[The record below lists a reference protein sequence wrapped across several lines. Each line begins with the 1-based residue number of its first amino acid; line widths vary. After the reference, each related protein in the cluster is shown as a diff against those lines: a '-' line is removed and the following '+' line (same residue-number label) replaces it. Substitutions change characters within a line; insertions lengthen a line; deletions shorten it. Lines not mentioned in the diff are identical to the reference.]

1 MSEIGSANTFALRW
15 DALLAEY
22 GIFEKEHRELLF
34 SVARPFSA
42 EQNAELNACVARRD
56 GILQKA
62 RDLATEWANVE
73 LMI

>member
-1 MSEIGSANTFALRW
+1 MTEIASANMYALRW

-22 GIFEKEHRELLF
+22 GVFEKEHRELLF
-34 SVARPFSA
+34 SFTRPFSA
-42 EQNAELNACVARRD
+42 EQNAELTACVARRE

-62 RDLATEWANVE
+62 RNLATEWANIE